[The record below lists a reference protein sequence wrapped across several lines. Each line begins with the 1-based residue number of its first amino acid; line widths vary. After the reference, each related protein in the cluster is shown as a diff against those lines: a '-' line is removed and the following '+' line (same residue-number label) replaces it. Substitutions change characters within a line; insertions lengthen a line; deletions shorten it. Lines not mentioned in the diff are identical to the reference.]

1 MNIQPTTI
9 LSKRVSTE
17 GCIICNRMSKTETGV
32 EFGSRNSSSEEL
44 FSLFQNNEALIM
56 LIQSL

>member
-44 FSLFQNNEALIM
+44 FSLFQIM
-56 LIQSL
+56 KPS